1 MAKSNSFFG
10 LRRGST
16 KTLTFSVLDG
26 QQITKDRVTEV
37 KNPRTEMQM
46 SQRCKLKTI
55 ALAYSA
61 MKAIVDHS
69 FEGTTYGAKSM
80 RHFASINY
88 PLVNASSKAKSPV
101 FGFACYGVSDPL
113 IGQYVISQGSLSK
126 PLVSNT
132 KLTATLNG
140 FSIAITSKKTSAD
153 LAAALGINLGELY
166 TVCSMVQDADGQV
179 QFIWVRLTLPEE
191 SVALTNENLKVESN
205 MGTVLT
211 LGSTNITIEVKTPT
225 LAQDAQKGILYG
237 VIRSARGN
245 NVWLR
250 SSAKLDNKIGTIEY
264 AVPFSDAV
272 RTYPQGSSYIL
283 NDGESGIAAS
293 TGGGDDLGS

>member
-1 MAKSNSFFG
+1 M
-10 LRRGST
+10 
-16 KTLTFSVLDG
+16 
-26 QQITKDRVTEV
+26 
-37 KNPRTEMQM
+37 
-46 SQRCKLKTI
+46 
-55 ALAYSA
+55 
-61 MKAIVDHS
+61 
-69 FEGTTYGAKSM
+69 
-80 RHFASINY
+80 
-88 PLVNASSKAKSPV
+88 
-101 FGFACYGVSDPL
+101 
-113 IGQYVISQGSLSK
+113 
-126 PLVSNT
+126 VSNT

-140 FSIAITSKKTSAD
+140 FTVDITSKKTSAD

-166 TVCSMVQDADGQV
+166 TICSMVQDADGQV

-211 LGSTNITIEVKTPT
+211 LGATKITIEVKTPT
-225 LAQDAQKGILYG
+225 LAQDASKGILFG

-250 SSAKLDNKIGTIEY
+250 SSAKLDNKVGNVTY
-264 AVPFSDAV
+264 AVPFDDAV

-293 TGGGDDLGS
+293 AAGGDDLGS